1 MSGGYVEV
9 TKSWDKLVFFNF
21 LIVMINFRV
30 QKDKHRLRS
39 LIFQNSRSSIDY
51 QTGEQFAR
59 MFSSLQKMDLK
70 KCSLS
75 DETVKH
81 FIKMLNEKDNSVEK
95 LHNEKDYCIEKLD
108 LTGCS
113 FSKTS
118 LEELEDLNRRRGNI
132 VLFGAFDDA
141 THDSRS
147 CMSFRI
153 CCKN

>member
-1 MSGGYVEV
+1 
-9 TKSWDKLVFFNF
+9 
-21 LIVMINFRV
+21 
-30 QKDKHRLRS
+30 
-39 LIFQNSRSSIDY
+39 
-51 QTGEQFAR
+51 

-81 FIKMLNEKDNSVEK
+81 FIKILNEKDNSVEIIK
-95 LHNEKDYCIEKLD
+95 NRKMSEKDGSIEKIHNTKDYCIEKLD

-141 THDSRS
+141 TLDSKS

>member
-1 MSGGYVEV
+1 
-9 TKSWDKLVFFNF
+9 
-21 LIVMINFRV
+21 MINFRV

-39 LIFQNSRSSIDY
+39 LIFQNSKSSIDY

-95 LHNEKDYCIEKLD
+95 LHNEKDFCIEKLD

-141 THDSRS
+141 TSDSRS
-147 CMSFRI
+147 CMNFRI
-153 CCKN
+153 SCCKN